1 MFTMIA
7 AALGLIG
14 TLAGIAWKWKAANSS
29 SAADKAAT
37 AEAVDA
43 NAVTKTSAGITD
55 ATRTTTQEKL
65 DANQTATSALVANV
79 GTAGGN
85 AVSDSLQS
93 GADAL
98 NAAIADANRPK
109 N

>member
-7 AALGLIG
+7 AALGLLG
-14 TLAGIAWKWKAANSS
+14 TLAGIAWKWKAANTAN
-29 SAADKAAT
+29 AADKAAS

-43 NAVTKTSAGITD
+43 NAMTKASASITD
-55 ATRTTTQEKL
+55 TTRATVQEKL
-65 DANQTATSALVANV
+65 DANTKATATLVDSV
-79 GTAGGN
+79 SGGTATG
-85 AVSDSLQS
+85 ADSLQS

-98 NAAIADANRPK
+98 NAAIATTNSPK

>member
-7 AALGLIG
+7 AALGLLG

-37 AEAVDA
+37 AEAADA
-43 NAVTKTSAGITD
+43 NAMTKTSANVTD
-55 ATRTTTQEKL
+55 ATRADLQVKL
-65 DANQTATSALVANV
+65 DANTENSSHIADVVRN
-79 GTAGGN
+79 
-85 AVSDSLQS
+85 SDGLQS

-98 NAAIADANRPK
+98 NAAIAAANRPK
-109 N
+109 D